1 MEASEPIRHPDA
13 LNEHGEM
20 SDFPESVMFTSSL
33 CPSPC
38 RTGRDT
44 GRHRCCTQDFLTVR
58 KSYPSIS
65 C

>member
-38 RTGRDT
+38 RTGRDIPAVIGAARRT
-44 GRHRCCTQDFLTVR
+44 
-58 KSYPSIS
+58 S
-65 C
+65 